1 MIKKS
6 ASYSEAALKKMLKV
20 HDSPFGLH
28 EVRMRFLGHLIAPD
42 PGVSPIEAVKGLWD
56 GKLPEVDH
64 IDDLNR
70 IFELLMAG
78 LWNDLAQRVRIRRAP
93 VKLSSPPVG
102 KGVKALTRIA
112 LFRIQ
117 ELQRFEEGLLGDAD
131 FVDIP
136 QPAAQGMR
144 TLGEMVGLFGSVHN
158 TIKRGM
164 PGTAEDTR
172 ALRANMTELTKIA
185 ETELNSVIDACLA
198 QLPNRRR
205 ATVH

>member
-1 MIKKS
+1 MTKKS
-6 ASYSEAALKKMLKV
+6 ASYSGVALKKMLKA
-20 HDSPFGLH
+20 HHCPLGLH

-42 PGVSPIEAVKGLWD
+42 PSVSPIEAVQGLWD

-78 LWNDLAQRVRIRRAP
+78 LWNELAQQVRIRREP

-102 KGVKALTRIA
+102 KGNKALARLA
-112 LFRIQ
+112 LFRAQ

-131 FVDIP
+131 FIDIP

-144 TLGEMVGLFGSVHN
+144 TLGELVGLFGSVHN
-158 TIKRGM
+158 TIKSGM
-164 PGTAEDTR
+164 PGTADDTR

-185 ETELNSVIDACLA
+185 ETELNSVIDACLVE
-198 QLPNRRR
+198 LPHSGG